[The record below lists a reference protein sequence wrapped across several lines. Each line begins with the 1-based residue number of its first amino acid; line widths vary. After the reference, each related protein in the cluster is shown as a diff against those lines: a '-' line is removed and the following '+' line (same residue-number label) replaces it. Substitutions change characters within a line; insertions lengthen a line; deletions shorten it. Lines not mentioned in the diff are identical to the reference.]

1 MRKIRTDLLQQV
13 EALLTD
19 KQGAVDAL
27 QAAKDA
33 ADRDRADLQAKLD
46 ALPWDY
52 DKLLEICSKINASS
66 TIKRLLGL

>member
-1 MRKIRTDLLQQV
+1 MRKIRDDLMQQV

-33 ADRDRADLQAKLD
+33 ADRARADLQAKLD

-66 TIKRLLGL
+66 TIKKLLGL